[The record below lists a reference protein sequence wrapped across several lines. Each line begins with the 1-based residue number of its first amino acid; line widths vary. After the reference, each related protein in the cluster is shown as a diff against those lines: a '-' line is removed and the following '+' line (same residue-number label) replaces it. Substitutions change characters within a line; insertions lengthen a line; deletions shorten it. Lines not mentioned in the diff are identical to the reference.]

1 MAGRG
6 RGNFKPGGSND
17 VKFKSGT
24 LSQLTNIQ
32 GPRANTEEPKVSA
45 IEKQQP
51 KVSNSTK
58 YDAIEKI
65 ISALNDSDDGILLNQ
80 KIKFIIETI
89 EKTCSNAEDIQ

>member
-6 RGNFKPGGSND
+6 RGNFKPGGNND
-17 VKFKSGT
+17 VKFKSAT

-32 GPRANTEEPKVSA
+32 GPRATTEEPKV
-45 IEKQQP
+45 
-51 KVSNSTK
+51 STK

-65 ISALNDSDDGILLNQ
+65 ICALNDTDDGILLNQ

-89 EKTCSNAEDIQ
+89 EKTCSNADEIQ